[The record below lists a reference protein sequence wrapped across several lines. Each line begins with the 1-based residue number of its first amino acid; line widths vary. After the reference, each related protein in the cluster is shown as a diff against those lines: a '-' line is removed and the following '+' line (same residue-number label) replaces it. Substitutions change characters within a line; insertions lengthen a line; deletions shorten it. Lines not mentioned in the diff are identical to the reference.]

1 MGNLEDG
8 NNDFN
13 SSEMLI
19 SQHYEQQQE
28 FIGDPDYCVSNI
40 QIVHIND
47 YDGSDDELLSSIII
61 KSKAD
66 YSSPNNEA
74 VQVNDYEPLGDSD
87 HPSTNLQD
95 MHANDYADSDD
106 ESLISVM
113 EKMMV
118 AYLDCTNKL
127 DSQAVS
133 NDSEVEE
140 KECQPPTVE
149 LHIDFD

>member
-74 VQVNDYEPLGDSD
+74 V
-87 HPSTNLQD
+87 
-95 MHANDYADSDD
+95 
-106 ESLISVM
+106 
-113 EKMMV
+113 
-118 AYLDCTNKL
+118 
-127 DSQAVS
+127 
-133 NDSEVEE
+133 
-140 KECQPPTVE
+140 
-149 LHIDFD
+149 